1 MFNMFFTLEVSAHTI
16 EDIYASYAKQFIPT
30 ISFIHFVLNSNQ
42 LRSLTISYRVTVY
55 YLKT

>member
-1 MFNMFFTLEVSAHTI
+1 MFFTLEVSAHTI
-16 EDIYASYAKQFIPT
+16 EDIYASYAKRFIPT

>member
-1 MFNMFFTLEVSAHTI
+1 MFFTLGVSPHTI
-16 EDIYASYAKQFIPT
+16 EDIYASYAKRFIPT